1 MKKGSKAILAMA
13 GIALVVLGLVWPRE
27 EPVYGM
33 SAKFLR
39 HGVYPFVDYGNTAPT
54 NALCAVFGVTN
65 TGNRRIYCRTNFRGV
80 GGLFAEVMTTNGWDT
95 IVPAWGCLAQSRDL
109 EPGEGFEVP
118 VVVRAN
124 LSWRTSF
131 GFCPYAPWE
140 SIPNIRSLVDQLP
153 DDFPF
158 FRRPE
163 GHDVWTDPVPAPGK
177 LWPQP

>member
-1 MKKGSKAILAMA
+1 MKSRSKAILAMA
-13 GIALVVLGLVWPRE
+13 GIALVVLGLLWPRD
-27 EPVYGM
+27 EPSYGM

-39 HGVYPFVDYGNTAPT
+39 YGVYPFVEYGNTAPT

-65 TGNRRIYCRTNFRGV
+65 TGNRRIYCRTNWRGV

-95 IVPAWGCLAQSRDL
+95 IVPSWRCLAEDRDL

-124 LSWRTSF
+124 VSWRTYF
-131 GFCPYAPWE
+131 GFRPYAPWE
-140 SIPNIRSLVDQLP
+140 SIPNIDTLVYELP
-153 DDFPF
+153 DGFPLF
-158 FRRPE
+158 KRPA
-163 GHDVWTDPVPAPGK
+163 GYDVWTDPVPAPGN